1 MKDLFKETGK
11 VQGKIIGCIYCGS
24 KEEKVALH
32 RRVRHFLKRLLKKEI
47 KEIDNASDSKR

>member
-24 KEEKVALH
+24 KEEKVKLH
-32 RRVRHFLKRLLKKEI
+32 RRVRHFLKRLLTKEVKEI
-47 KEIDNASDSKR
+47 ENDSQSRQ